1 MSNPMKLGY
10 GTYAMQKLDVYE
22 ALPRLRALGYE
33 AIEIMGEEGWA
44 TAPDLMDRDDRK
56 RLAGTIRDLGFDLS
70 AVMALL
76 PLCEEGAG
84 RPALLERFRAICG
97 LARDLWLDDG
107 PAVLSS
113 PPANPHPPWD
123 GGRERIAASLLELAD
138 IAREHGVILAAEP
151 HVGGAL
157 DAPEKAVWL
166 MERTDHPALRINFDI
181 SHFHVQGMDLRHSV
195 DLCLPHAAH
204 IHVKDGYLDGDG
216 NVVFQ
221 LPGEGSLD
229 LGEYFRLVVAH
240 RTDIAVTAEV
250 SAMIWKLSRLRSL
263 GRGGTLLRRPCGSEG
278 LARLTSHDA
287 VIRPIARED
296 LEDCARLF
304 VEVFA
309 EPPYRESW
317 SVSSGATSTWTGSGG
332 STPSTACSR
341 WKARR

>member
-1 MSNPMKLGY
+1 MSTSAMKLGY

-22 ALPRLRALGYE
+22 ALPRLRAMGYQ

-44 TAPDLMDRDDRK
+44 TAPPLLDREARK

-76 PLCEEGAG
+76 PLCEEGSG
-84 RPALLERFRAICG
+84 RPAMLERFRAICG

-107 PAVLSS
+107 PAVFSS
-113 PPANPHPPWD
+113 PPAGSHPPWD

-157 DAPEKAVWL
+157 DSPEKAVWL

-195 DLCLPHAAH
+195 DLCLPHAVH
-204 IHVKDGYLDGDG
+204 IHVKDGYIDGDG
-216 NVVFQ
+216 KVVFQ

-229 LGEYFRLVVAH
+229 LGEYFRLLAEH
-240 RTDIAVTAEV
+240 GTDIAVTAEV
-250 SAMIWKLSRLRSL
+250 SAMIWKLPDYDPWDAAER
-263 GRGGTLLRRPCGSEG
+263 CHAA
-278 LARLTSHDA
+278 LAE
-287 VIRPIARED
+287 ARD
-296 LEDCARLF
+296 
-304 VEVFA
+304 
-309 EPPYRESW
+309 
-317 SVSSGATSTWTGSGG
+317 SVA
-332 STPSTACSR
+332 
-341 WKARR
+341 

>member
-1 MSNPMKLGY
+1 MSASPMKLGY

-76 PLCEEGAG
+76 PLCEEGEG

-138 IAREHGVILAAEP
+138 IARDHGVILAAEP

-157 DAPEKAVWL
+157 DAPEKAAWL

-204 IHVKDGYLDGDG
+204 IHVKDGYLDGGG

-250 SAMIWKLSRLRSL
+250 SAMIWKRPDYDPWDAAERCYAALAGARDSL
-263 GRGGTLLRRPCGSEG
+263 
-278 LARLTSHDA
+278 A
-287 VIRPIARED
+287 
-296 LEDCARLF
+296 
-304 VEVFA
+304 
-309 EPPYRESW
+309 
-317 SVSSGATSTWTGSGG
+317 
-332 STPSTACSR
+332 
-341 WKARR
+341 